1 MAQATKRPRLPII
14 AGMNRRSGNAV
25 LRWLL
30 AIIVIA
36 AVIVGAFF
44 LWRQYS
50 KPEVTVTEVVEGPVV
65 RAFYATGTLLPDLEY
80 PIRSNVEGI
89 LTEVLVDKGAT
100 VKKGDKIAFVRVE
113 EYQMR
118 YAKAAADLALAR
130 SLAAPSGSPVLAE
143 YDKRLQAAQE
153 QLDIAQRELTRIK
166 RMRETQSASQADEDR
181 TAERMQTYWVA
192 VESIKS
198 QKETR
203 RLELERDLAVAQS
216 AVDIA
221 KWNLEEQTIKSPTSG
236 SVLDR
241 PTASGTRVKV
251 NDKLM
256 EIADVTPEALVM
268 RAQVDEEDKTR
279 AAIGQKVNLTLYA
292 YAGRVF
298 EGKVKKI
305 YPKADADRRTFE
317 VDVVISPCD
326 AGFSAGMTG
335 ELAFIVESKEKAIVI
350 PSQSVQGGHVWV
362 VKDHKLA
369 KAKVEL
375 GIRSI
380 ERAEV
385 IAGLS
390 PGERVIVSPIGTL
403 TEGQEV
409 RTTFL
414 DALSAAGLNKKPE
427 EKAMRGF
434 N

>member
-1 MAQATKRPRLPII
+1 MS
-14 AGMNRRSGNAV
+14 RRSGKGA

-30 AIIVIA
+30 AIVVIA
-36 AVIVGAFF
+36 AVAVGAFF
-44 LWRQYS
+44 VWRRFS
-50 KPEVTVTEVVEGPVV
+50 TPEVTVTEVVDGPVV
-65 RAFYATGTLLPDLEY
+65 RAFYATGTLMPDVEY

-89 LTEVLVDKGAT
+89 LTEVAVDKGSI
-100 VKKGDKIAFVRVE
+100 VKKGDKIAHVRVE

-130 SLAAPSGSPVLAE
+130 SLVDPSASPVLAE
-143 YDKRLQAAQE
+143 FDKRLRSAQE
-153 QLDIAQRELTRIK
+153 QLDIAQRELARIK
-166 RMRETQSASQADEDR
+166 KMRESSAASQADEDR
-181 TAERMQTYWVA
+181 TAERVQTYWVA

-221 KWNLEEQTIKSPTSG
+221 KWNLEEQTIKSPTNG
-236 SVLDR
+236 AVLDR

-279 AAIGQKVNLTLYA
+279 VAIGQKVSLTLYS

-298 EGKVKKI
+298 DGKVKKV
-305 YPKADADRRTFE
+305 YPKADPDRRTFE
-317 VDVVISPCD
+317 VDVVIVPCD

-335 ELAFIVESKEKAIVI
+335 ELAFIVESKENARVI
-350 PSQSVQGGHVWV
+350 PSQALQAGHVWV
-362 VKDHKLA
+362 VKEHKLA
-369 KAKVEL
+369 KARVEL

-380 ERAEV
+380 ERVEV
-385 IAGLS
+385 LSGLA
-390 PGERVIVSPIGTL
+390 PGERVVISPAGSL
-403 TEGQEV
+403 SEGQEV

-414 DALSAAGLNKKPE
+414 DAATAAGLNKKPE

>member
-1 MAQATKRPRLPII
+1 MAS
-14 AGMNRRSGNAV
+14 MNRRSGNAA

-36 AVIVGAFF
+36 AVVVGVFF
-44 LWRQYS
+44 VWRRYS
-50 KPEVTVTEVVEGPVV
+50 TPEVTVTEVVEGPVV
-65 RAFYATGTLLPDLEY
+65 RAFYATGTLQPDVEY

-89 LTEVLVDKGAT
+89 LTEVAVDKGSV

-118 YAKAAADLALAR
+118 HAKAVADLALAR

-143 YDKRLQAAQE
+143 FDKRLQAAQE
-153 QLDIAQRELTRIK
+153 QLDIAQRELARIK
-166 RMRETQSASQADEDR
+166 KMREAQSASQADEDR
-181 TAERMQTYWVA
+181 TAERVQTYWVA
-192 VESIKS
+192 VESIKT

-251 NDKLM
+251 NDKIM
-256 EIADVTPEALVM
+256 QIADVTPEALVM

-279 AAIGQKVNLTLYA
+279 VAVGQKVSLTLYA

-298 EGKVKKI
+298 EAQVKKI
-305 YPKADADRRTFE
+305 YPKADPDRRTFE
-317 VDVVISPCD
+317 VDVVITPCD

-335 ELAFIVESKEKAIVI
+335 ELAFIVEAKEKALVI
-350 PSQSVQGGHVWV
+350 PSQSVQGGNVWV

-380 ERAEV
+380 ERVEIVSGLAPGDRVV
-385 IAGLS
+385 I
-390 PGERVIVSPIGTL
+390 SPIGTL
-403 TEGQEV
+403 TDGREI
-409 RTTFL
+409 RTAFL
-414 DALSAAGLNKKPE
+414 DAASAAGLNKKPE

-434 N
+434 K